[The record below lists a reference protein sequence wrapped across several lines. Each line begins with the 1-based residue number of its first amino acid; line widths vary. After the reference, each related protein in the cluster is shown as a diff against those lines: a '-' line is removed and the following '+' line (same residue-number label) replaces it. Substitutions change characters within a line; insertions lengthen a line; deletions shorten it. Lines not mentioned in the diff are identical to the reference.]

1 MDDQLI
7 NISKIQLYEKRQK
20 LLHISYID
28 VLINFTKVIIYSYN
42 ENLLM
47 MYVYLICCIFTYIGQ
62 IGITRYLKS
71 NIYFYMNIN
80 ALVIMKCIF
89 YLLFIDKS
97 IFDVI
102 SSILLFFMISII
114 FKLNLNYIRSMANL
128 RHEDIEDLKNGW
140 TPPRYRFSYII

>member
-140 TPPRYRFSYII
+140 TP

>member
-89 YLLFIDKS
+89 YLLTFTAGK
-97 IFDVI
+97 V
-102 SSILLFFMISII
+102 
-114 FKLNLNYIRSMANL
+114 LN
-128 RHEDIEDLKNGW
+128 
-140 TPPRYRFSYII
+140 